1 MKLKTLLILVL
12 ITLPGIFN
20 SSKPNLS
27 IQISII
33 ILLWLL
39 IMKKSSTDN
48 TATWR
53 AG

>member
-20 SSKPNLS
+20 SFKAQFVYSNKYNN
-27 IQISII
+27 
-33 ILLWLL
+33 LLWLL